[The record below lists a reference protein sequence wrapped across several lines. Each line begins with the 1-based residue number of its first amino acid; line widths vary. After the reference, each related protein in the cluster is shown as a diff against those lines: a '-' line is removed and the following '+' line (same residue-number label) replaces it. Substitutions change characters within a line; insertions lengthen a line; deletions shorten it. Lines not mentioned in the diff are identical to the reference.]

1 MDLSCG
7 SDCRTVQNISI
18 KVNRH
23 KKRGFKVKAHSI
35 WKFLDCVYGLN
46 GEWGKVNSKLVY
58 GLFLQVQ
65 AFYRLDANDLP

>member
-1 MDLSCG
+1 MDPSCG
-7 SDCRTVQNISI
+7 SDCRTVRNISI

-23 KKRGFKVKAHSI
+23 KKRGFKVKAHRI
-35 WKFLDCVYGLN
+35 WKFLECVYGLN
-46 GEWGKVNSKLVY
+46 GQLGKVNSKQVY